1 MSADDDEK
9 ARKRRAE
16 ELRSTIRD
24 AESGAKPGRAPT
36 PREITDEA
44 ARKARDEA
52 NKISPEKD
60 RSNG

>member
-1 MSADDDEK
+1 MSPDDEK

-16 ELRSTIRD
+16 ELRATIRD
-24 AESGAKPGRAPT
+24 AGAGAKPDHAPT

-52 NKISPEKD
+52 KGVTPGKD
-60 RSNG
+60 DSGK

>member
-1 MSADDDEK
+1 MNSEDEK

-16 ELRSTIRD
+16 ELRATIRD
-24 AESGAKPGRAPT
+24 AGAGAKPDHAPT

-52 NKISPEKD
+52 EGITPGKD
-60 RSNG
+60 KASK

>member
-1 MSADDDEK
+1 MNSDDDEK

-24 AESGAKPGRAPT
+24 AESGAKPDRAPT

-44 ARKARDEA
+44 ARKARAEA
-52 NKISPEKD
+52 NKISQDKD
-60 RSNG
+60 RSGD

>member
-1 MSADDDEK
+1 MNSDDEK

-16 ELRSTIRD
+16 ELRATIRD
-24 AESGAKPGRAPT
+24 AGAGAAPGRAPT

-52 NKISPEKD
+52 SEIKPDKD
-60 RSNG
+60 RSGN